1 MINLSRL
8 LFDYE
13 TEGDRLRYRSDLK
26 QTRPIVV
33 WNITRRCNL
42 KCQHC
47 YSDSKNRLYPG
58 EVKTKEAHRI
68 LEDLASFKIPVVL
81 FSGGEP
87 LLRPDIFELVAQA
100 RDLGIRPVLSTNG
113 TMISKNTA
121 RELKKVGLA
130 YAGVSLDG
138 VGERNDFFR
147 GVSGAY
153 LKTLKG
159 IRNAQDAGIKTGL
172 RFTITRL
179 NMTEIPG
186 IFDLLKQDKIVR
198 ACFYHLVCTGRG
210 SNLVEV
216 DLTPWETR
224 QTMDT
229 IIALSGV
236 LFFEGRKA
244 EILTVDNHADGAYLY
259 LQVKKRDPV
268 RAKRIYSLLKMNG
281 GNRSGIGIAGMD
293 WAGRICPDQFWQSR
307 VLGNI
312 HRKKFEE
319 IWNNPK
325 NPTLKRLREKPRR
338 IKGRCG
344 ECRFLEICNG
354 NFRARAE
361 VILNDPWASDPA
373 CYLSDEEIGKNV
385 AGSRSFGR
393 A

>member
-26 QTRPIVV
+26 QARPIVV

-42 KCQHC
+42 KCRHC
-47 YSDSKNRLYPG
+47 YADSKNRFYPG
-58 EVKTKEAHRI
+58 EVKKEEAFRI
-68 LEDLASFKIPVVL
+68 LEDLAGAKIPVVL

-87 LLRPDIFELVAQA
+87 LLRTGIFELVAKA
-100 RDLGIRPVLSTNG
+100 RDLGLRPVLSTNG
-113 TMISKNTA
+113 TMITSSTA
-121 RELKKVGLA
+121 RALKKAGLA

-153 LKTLKG
+153 SKTLKG

-179 NMTEIPG
+179 NMTEIPA
-186 IFDLLKQDKIVR
+186 IFDLIDKENIVR

-210 SNLVEV
+210 TNLLEV
-216 DLTPWETR
+216 SLTPWETR
-224 QTMDT
+224 QAMDT
-229 IIALSGV
+229 IISLSGV
-236 LFFEGRKA
+236 LFSEGRKA
-244 EILTVDNHADGAYLY
+244 EILTVDNHADGPYLY

-268 RAKRIYSLLKMNG
+268 RAKMIYSMLKMNA

-293 WAGRICPDQFWQSR
+293 WNGQITPDQFWQSR
-307 VLGNI
+307 ILGNI
-312 HRKKFEE
+312 HRNKFTE
-319 IWNNPK
+319 IWDNPK
-325 NPTLKRLREKPRR
+325 NPTLKRLREYPRR

-344 ECRFLEICNG
+344 ECRFLGICNG

-361 VILNDPWASDPA
+361 VILRDPWASDPA
-373 CYLSDEEIGKNV
+373 CYLSDEEIGIK
-385 AGSRSFGR
+385 GQR